1 MRFLQGQSPY
11 EDSIRPDV
19 ILLDLKLPGLS
30 GLGVLEIIKND
41 KDLQSIPV
49 VMLTT
54 SAADRD
60 RETAYANHVNS
71 YLVKPMAF
79 ERFRALVRELCHYW
93 GEVNC
98 PARDRTA

>member
-1 MRFLQGQSPY
+1 MRCFVNLKHNFGVFI
-11 EDSIRPDV
+11 SI
-19 ILLDLKLPGLS
+19 KLYL
-30 GLGVLEIIKND
+30 VLEIIKND